1 MIMKT
6 TRSHA
11 IALLLTIL
19 AAFALTGGI
28 ASAHADYES
37 SVPAADSTVATA
49 PTQVVVKFTE
59 ELTAEGNELVVTD
72 AAGARVDTGAT
83 TLDKSDADR
92 TTVVVALKSG
102 LANGTYTVEWKNSST
117 DGHSEEGSFS
127 FTIGA
132 ATSAPTTLPS
142 TGGES
147 ASAALFLVGA
157 LLVSAGM
164 AMRRGMLR

>member
-1 MIMKT
+1 MKT

-19 AAFALTGGI
+19 AAFAITGGS
-28 ASAHADYES
+28 ASAHAEYES

-49 PTQVVVKFTE
+49 PTQVVVKFSE
-59 ELTAEGNELVVTD
+59 ELTAEGNEIIVTD

-92 TTVVVALKSG
+92 MSLVVALKSG
-102 LANGTYTVEWKNSST
+102 LANGTYKVEWKNSST

-132 ATSAPTTLPS
+132 AASAPTALPR

-147 ASAALFLVGA
+147 TAATLFLVGA
-157 LLVSAGM
+157 LLVCAGM

>member
-1 MIMKT
+1 MG
-6 TRSHA
+6 TRSRA

-19 AAFALTGGI
+19 AAFVLTGGI

-37 SVPAADSTVATA
+37 SVPAADSTVTAA

-59 ELTAEGNELVVTD
+59 ELNAEGNELVVTD
-72 AAGARVDTGAT
+72 TAGARVDTGAT

-92 TTVVVALKSG
+92 TTLVVALKPG
-102 LANGTYTVEWKNSST
+102 LASGTYKVEWKNSST

-132 ATSAPTTLPS
+132 ATSAPTTLPNTS
-142 TGGES
+142 GGEA

-157 LLVSAGM
+157 LLVCAGM
-164 AMRRGMLR
+164 VMRRGMLR